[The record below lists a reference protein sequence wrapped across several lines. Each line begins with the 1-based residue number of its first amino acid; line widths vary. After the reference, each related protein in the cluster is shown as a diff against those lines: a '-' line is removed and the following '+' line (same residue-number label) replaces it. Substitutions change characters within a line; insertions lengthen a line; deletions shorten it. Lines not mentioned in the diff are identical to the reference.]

1 MSKTEIEILKS
12 ALEREKSARK
22 QAEQILE
29 QKSRNLLMISRE
41 LKIANQ
47 KLTKLLDEKST
58 ELKGVFENINDAYI
72 VINLSGDAIKMNDI
86 ARELF
91 QHYSDPKE
99 LNIGKLIYSK
109 DVPYAKASFDKLLNE
124 GSFVNFTSR
133 IITNQKEKKWVQI
146 NASLI
151 YNQNN
156 KPIAAQGIVRDVTQI
171 KELELQK
178 EKIRNE
184 LEESNNQLQE
194 YAHVVSH
201 DLKSP
206 LRSLHALTSWIKAD
220 NEASF
225 DEMTRE
231 NFVLVEN
238 TLETMDSLISNV
250 LEYSSAGYEI
260 DEQEQVDLQFLLSDL
275 KKVLFIPEHINL
287 VIQKDL
293 PIINAEKVKIQ
304 QIFQNLISNSIKFI
318 DKEKG
323 IIQINCKEEKTFYEF
338 SIKDNGIGIDEKY
351 HNKIFNIFQSLN
363 KTKESTGVGLSIV
376 KKIVKLY
383 GGEIW
388 LESKPNEGT
397 TFYFTLKK

>member
-1 MSKTEIEILKS
+1 MGKTELEILRS
-12 ALEREKSARK
+12 ALERERSARK

-29 QKSRNLLMISRE
+29 QKSRNLLYISKE

-47 KLTKLLDEKST
+47 KLTQLLDEKST
-58 ELKGVFENINDAYI
+58 QLKGVFENINDAYI
-72 VINLSGDAIKMNDI
+72 VIDLSGNIIKMNDI
-86 ARELF
+86 AKDLF
-91 QHYSDPKE
+91 HHYSDPKD
-99 LNIGKLIYSK
+99 LNIGRLIHSK
-109 DVPYAKASFDKLLNE
+109 DASHAQSYFDKLLTE

-133 IITNQKEKKWVQI
+133 IITKAKEKKWVQI

-151 YNQNN
+151 HNANN
-156 KPIAAQGIVRDVTQI
+156 RAIAAQGIVRDVTQV

-178 EKIRNE
+178 ERILTQ

-220 NEASF
+220 NESCF
-225 DEMTRE
+225 DELTRE
-231 NFVLVEN
+231 NFRLIES
-238 TLETMDSLISNV
+238 TLETMDNLISNV

-260 DEQEQVDLQFLLSDL
+260 DDFEKVDLNTLLIDL
-275 KKVLFIPEHINL
+275 KNVLFIPDHINL
-287 VIQKDL
+287 LIQKDL
-293 PIINAEKVKIQ
+293 PVVNAEKVKIQ

-323 IIQINCKEEKTFYEF
+323 LISVNCKEEKTFYEF

-363 KTKESTGVGLSIV
+363 KSKESTGVGLSIV
-376 KKIVKLY
+376 KKIIKLY

-388 LESKPNEGT
+388 LESEPNIGT